1 MEQFLQVLLSGL
13 ATGSIYAL
21 AAIGFTLVW
30 QAAQTVNFAQGE
42 FVMVPAFFV
51 LVAMNMGMPFWLAMI
66 IAMLVSVF
74 LLGYLF
80 KRAIVEPM
88 QRQGHGNSLSLIIV
102 TMALAILLKESV
114 KEFYGAEAQPYP
126 ALMSSATWNIGG
138 AIISITDILHLAIS
152 LGVVLLLTLFL
163 DRTRTGRAMQ
173 ATAQNPGVAEI
184 LGVDTNRMILYTFL
198 INAALASL
206 ASFLITPVY
215 LAKFSNGEYL
225 GLIAFIAAIV
235 GGFNQIRGALAGGLL
250 IGVLD
255 NMVATYLTAEYRAA
269 IPLLLLI
276 VVILFKPEGLLGTS
290 EGRSV

>member
-1 MEQFLQVLLSGL
+1 MQQFLQVFLSGL

-42 FVMVPAFFV
+42 FVMLPAFFV
-51 LVAMNMGMPFWLAMI
+51 LIGMNLGLPMWP
-66 IAMLVSVF
+66 AMLFGLVLSMIV
-74 LLGYLF
+74 LGFLF
-80 KRAIVEPM
+80 KRLIVEPM
-88 QRQGHGNSLSLIIV
+88 ISHGNQGGLSLIIA
-102 TMALAILLKESV
+102 TMALGILLKELV

-126 ALMSSATWNIGG
+126 ELITGNTLDLFG
-138 AIISITDILHLAIS
+138 AVVSVQDIAHLLIS
-152 LGVVLLLTLFL
+152 LGVVAALTLFL
-163 DRTRTGRAMQ
+163 NRTRTGRAMQ
-173 ATAQNPGVAEI
+173 ATAQNPNVAEI
-184 LGVDTNRMILYTFL
+184 LGVDTKRMVLYTFL
-198 INAALASL
+198 INAALAAL

-255 NMVATYLTAEYRAA
+255 NLTATYITAEYRAA
-269 IPLLLLI
+269 LPLVLLI
-276 VVILFKPEGLLGTS
+276 VVILFRPHGLLGTS
-290 EGRSV
+290 EGRTV